1 MTTFPF
7 WFYRRAMDGKKE
19 MRPSGSSPVPNLNS
33 NGGLTCGGRC
43 GIFFCWT
50 NGTLSELSE
59 LQYKAINWS
68 FTEFASIGPSERVC
82 AKINPVHV
90 QSHTAQLSA
99 SIEMPFSSIYPNS
112 KDQSRRGLEN
122 TGLVSDVGG
131 ERINGSCSLNPGT
144 IIWIMGL
151 EDRGTG

>member
-1 MTTFPF
+1 M
-7 WFYRRAMDGKKE
+7 
-19 MRPSGSSPVPNLNS
+19 
-33 NGGLTCGGRC
+33 GGLRVGG
-43 GIFFCWT
+43 GVVFFFWT

-82 AKINPVHV
+82 AKINLVHV
-90 QSHTAQLSA
+90 QSRAAQLSA

-112 KDQSRRGLEN
+112 KDQSRR
-122 TGLVSDVGG
+122 GLVSDVGG